1 MTKKSDS
8 KWLSLATVP
17 ILGQPPSVPPNE
29 VINAPKG
36 SENNMPRLMKRQID
50 PV

>member
-17 ILGQPPSVPPNE
+17 ILGQPLGTCMTHFDILLPLLPGE
-29 VINAPKG
+29 GWGEGI
-36 SENNMPRLMKRQID
+36 
-50 PV
+50 

>member
-17 ILGQPPSVPPNE
+17 ILGQPARARP
-29 VINAPKG
+29 ID
-36 SENNMPRLMKRQID
+36 RQVNWYFRVLVSNILD
-50 PV
+50 KS